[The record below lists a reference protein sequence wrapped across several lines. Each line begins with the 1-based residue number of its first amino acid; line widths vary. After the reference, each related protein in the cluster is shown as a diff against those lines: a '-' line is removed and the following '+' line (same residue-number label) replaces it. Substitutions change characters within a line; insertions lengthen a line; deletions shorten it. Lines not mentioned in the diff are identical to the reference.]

1 MAPLLEGMLYI
12 EDTTAV
18 PAVTPAPAESLIGL
32 VRALVVSHAT
42 ETNADRRRGADPIS
56 AAALC
61 AQQSARSA
69 PRMAA
74 KHGVGGATRS

>member
-1 MAPLLEGMLYI
+1 MVYI

-42 ETNADRRRGADPIS
+42 KTHPDRRRGADPIS